1 MIRFL
6 KLFTLIVFCLKLIA
20 FQASSTDSISSPFVI
35 SESDSILLDSLNDL
49 SYDLTFYDLDSA
61 LLIIEE
67 YISISKKNNNYKI
80 ADGIT
85 NKGYIHLQ
93 LGNHKTALNCFFSVL
108 KLGEN
113 NSDSTQISESYND
126 IAMVYMES
134 QQYEKAL
141 NYYEKSLKISRSQ
154 NDFKNISFTLN
165 NYGLVFLYLSDYDK
179 AIEVFYEALE
189 LKKNSLETE
198 TDSDERY
205 YLQIDI
211 AMLESNLGLVFKEKK
226 QYKKAI
232 SITEEAAKIFKK
244 LEMNFYLIQNYYNLS
259 ELNLLQN
266 NLFVAKKYGD
276 LSLELIEDDQL
287 LDLKSNSLEVL
298 AKVYEKLNQNEKALD
313 FLENSQLLNDS
324 VNREENKTAVAEAEI
339 KYEYDKKLVRDSL
352 VNLQKQRVFDASL
365 AVKNAELKS
374 QSKITNGIVLIL
386 FLIVVFSILIWIRYQ
401 KNQQEKEVIQDQK
414 KVMDDAYEELESNKK
429 QIEQKNKEIIDSI
442 YYARYIQRALYPD
455 EDLIK
460 DYFKD
465 YVIFNFPK
473 DIVGGDF
480 HWFKS
485 FGDKAVAIAAD
496 CTGHGVPGGFI
507 TVLGNL
513 FIESSTGDKPLS
525 PNQILSDINNELV
538 TVLKQDEK
546 DAIQDGM
553 DLAICLIDKKERKLV
568 FSGSRNGIYI
578 INKKGELKEIK
589 GDYTP
594 VGGFYSKKE
603 KFKRRDYE
611 LHEIKLKKDEWVFM
625 YSDGYYDQFG
635 GPKNKSMGST
645 RFKEMLSNAVK
656 ENKLKTSHFK
666 EGFFNWMGDN
676 EQIDDVL
683 VMGFNL

>member
-6 KLFTLIVFCLKLIA
+6 KLFTLVVFCLKLMA

-154 NDFKNISFTLN
+154 NDLKNISFTLN

-205 YLQIDI
+205 YLQIDV

-232 SITEEAAKIFKK
+232 SITEEAAEIFKK

-339 KYEYDKKLVRDSL
+339 KYEYDKKIVKDSL

-374 QSKITNGIVLIL
+374 QNRITNGVVLIL

-414 KVMDDAYEELESNKK
+414 KVMDEAYVELESNKK

-460 DYFKD
+460 DFFKD

-485 FGDKAVAIAAD
+485 FGDKAIAIAAD

-611 LHEIKLKKDEWVFM
+611 LHEIQLKKDEWVFM

>member
-6 KLFTLIVFCLKLIA
+6 KLFTLVVFCLKLIA

-35 SESDSILLDSLNDL
+35 SESDSILIDSLNDL

-324 VNREENKTAVAEAEI
+324 VNREENKTAIAEAEI

-414 KVMDDAYEELESNKK
+414 KVMDDAYLELESNKK

-460 DYFKD
+460 DFFKD

-485 FGDKAVAIAAD
+485 FGDKAIAVAAD

-553 DLAICLIDKKERKLV
+553 DLAICLIDKKERKLI
-568 FSGSRNGIYI
+568 FSGSRNGLYI
-578 INKKGELKEIK
+578 INKKGELKELK

-603 KFKRRDYE
+603 KFNKRTYE
-611 LHEIKLKKDEWVFM
+611 LHEVKLKKDEWVFM

-656 ENKLKTSHFK
+656 ENKLKTSHLK

-676 EQIDDVL
+676 GQIDDVL
-683 VMGFNL
+683 IMGFNL